1 MIVCS
6 GDESG
11 QFQENSCPEFLWQA
25 GFVGC
30 TNEGVEY
37 SLGMKGFKVVLPYFH
52 LSSIFLGGG
61 GVFILI

>member
-11 QFQENSCPEFLWQA
+11 QFQENSCPEFLWQ
-25 GFVGC
+25 GGYVGC

-37 SLGMKGFKVVLPYFH
+37 SLGKVSLE
-52 LSSIFLGGG
+52 GGHSP
-61 GVFILI
+61 